1 LEVSSPNQRST
12 RLSYELEVGREVPHE
27 PGVRGEPVTDGRRL
41 VRGGVVEHEMDIEL
55 GGHFAVEGLEELLE
69 LDRAVPAVQRADD
82 LAASDVKRG
91 AEARRP

>member
-1 LEVSSPNQRST
+1 
-12 RLSYELEVGREVPHE
+12 
-27 PGVRGEPVTDGRRL
+27 
-41 VRGGVVEHEMDIEL
+41 MDIEL